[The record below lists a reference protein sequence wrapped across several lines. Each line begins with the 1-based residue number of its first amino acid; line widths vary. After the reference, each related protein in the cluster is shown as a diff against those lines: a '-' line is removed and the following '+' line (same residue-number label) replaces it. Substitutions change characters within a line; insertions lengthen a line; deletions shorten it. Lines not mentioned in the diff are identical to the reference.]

1 MKFQEFENKIVK
13 ITKLKLPGEVAHFK
27 MAPIERLAALKKIA
41 IEKETVRKAGVLVL
55 FYPSETNQTML
66 ALILRKTY
74 KGVHSAQIGFPGGKY
89 ENKDTSLK
97 ETALRETEEEIGVL
111 RNTVF
116 VLKKLTEVY
125 IPPSNFFVQPYLG
138 ITKNTPNF
146 ILQEEEVETLIE
158 VPLIHFMDDTIK
170 IHQNLTTSYAKNI
183 IVPAF
188 LLNNYLVWGATAMML
203 NEVRE
208 MLKELL

>member
-13 ITKLKLPGEVAHFK
+13 ITKLKLPGEVAQFK
-27 MAPIERLAALKKIA
+27 MAPMERLVALKKIA

-55 FYPSETNQTML
+55 FYPSEAKQTML

-89 ENKDTSLK
+89 ENEDTSLK

>member
-13 ITKLKLPGEVAHFK
+13 ITKLKLPGEVAQFK
-27 MAPIERLAALKKIA
+27 MAPMERLVALKKIA

-55 FYPSETNQTML
+55 FYPSEAKQTML

-89 ENKDTSLK
+89 ENEDTSLK

-111 RNTVF
+111 RNTVS

-125 IPPSNFFVQPYLG
+125 IPPSNFIVQPYLG

-158 VPLIHFMDDTIK
+158 VPLIHFMDDTFK

-203 NEVRE
+203 SEVRE

>member
-13 ITKLKLPGEVAHFK
+13 ITKLKLPGEVAQFK
-27 MAPIERLAALKKIA
+27 MAPMERLVALKKIA

-55 FYPSETNQTML
+55 FYPSEAKQTML

-89 ENKDTSLK
+89 ENEDTSLK

-111 RNTVF
+111 RNTVS

>member
-13 ITKLKLPGEVAHFK
+13 ITKLKLPGEVAQFK
-27 MAPIERLAALKKIA
+27 MAPMERLAALKKID

-55 FYPSETNQTML
+55 FYPSEAKQTML
-66 ALILRKTY
+66 TLILRKTY

-89 ENKDTSLK
+89 ENEDTSLK
-97 ETALRETEEEIGVL
+97 ETALRETEEEIGVS
-111 RNTVF
+111 RNTVS

>member
-13 ITKLKLPGEVAHFK
+13 ITKLKLPGEVAQFK
-27 MAPIERLAALKKIA
+27 MAPMERLVALKKIA
-41 IEKETVRKAGVLVL
+41 VEKETVRKAGVLVL
-55 FYPSETNQTML
+55 FYPSEAKQTML

-89 ENKDTSLK
+89 ENEDTSLK

-111 RNTVF
+111 RNTVS

>member
-13 ITKLKLPGEVAHFK
+13 IAKLKLPGEAAQFK
-27 MAPIERLAALKKIA
+27 MAPMERLVALKKIA

-55 FYPSETNQTML
+55 FYPSEAKQTML

-89 ENKDTSLK
+89 ENEDTSLK

-111 RNTVF
+111 RNTVS

-203 NEVRE
+203 SEVRE

>member
-13 ITKLKLPGEVAHFK
+13 ITKLKLPGEVAQFK
-27 MAPIERLAALKKIA
+27 MAPMERLVALKKIA

-55 FYPSETNQTML
+55 FYPSEAKQTML

-89 ENKDTSLK
+89 ENEDTSLK

-111 RNTVF
+111 RNTVS

-203 NEVRE
+203 SEVRE

>member
-13 ITKLKLPGEVAHFK
+13 ITKLKLPGEVAQFK
-27 MAPIERLAALKKIA
+27 MAPMERLVALKKNA

-55 FYPSETNQTML
+55 FYPSEAKQTML

-89 ENKDTSLK
+89 ENEDTSLK

-111 RNTVF
+111 RNTVS

-125 IPPSNFFVQPYLG
+125 IPPSNFIVQPYLG

-158 VPLIHFMDDTIK
+158 VPLIHFMDDTFK

-203 NEVRE
+203 SEVRE

>member
-13 ITKLKLPGEVAHFK
+13 ITKLKLPGEVAQFK
-27 MAPIERLAALKKIA
+27 MAPMERLAVLKKIA
-41 IEKETVRKAGVLVL
+41 IEKATVRKAGVLVL
-55 FYPSETNQTML
+55 FYPSEVKQTTL

-74 KGVHSAQIGFPGGKY
+74 KGVHSAQVGFPGGKY
-89 ENKDTSLK
+89 ENEDPSLK

-111 RNTVF
+111 RNTVS

-158 VPLIHFMDDTIK
+158 VPLIHFMDDTVK

-183 IVPAF
+183 KVPAF
-188 LLNNYLVWGATAMML
+188 LLNDYLVWGATAMML
-203 NEVRE
+203 SEVRE

>member
-1 MKFQEFENKIVK
+1 MEFQEFENKIVK
-13 ITKLKLPGEVAHFK
+13 ITKLKLPGEAAQFK
-27 MAPIERLAALKKIA
+27 MAPMERLAALKRIA
-41 IEKETVRKAGVLVL
+41 VEKETVRKAGVLVL
-55 FYPSETNQTML
+55 FYPSEAKQTML

-89 ENKDTSLK
+89 ENGDTSLK
-97 ETALRETEEEIGVL
+97 ETALRETEEEIGVI
-111 RNTVF
+111 RNTVS

-158 VPLIHFMDDTIK
+158 VPLIHFMDDAIK
-170 IHQNLTTSYAKNI
+170 ISQNLTTSYAKNI
-183 IVPAF
+183 EVPAF
-188 LLNNYLVWGATAMML
+188 LLNNHLVWGATAMML
-203 NEVRE
+203 SEVRE

>member
-55 FYPSETNQTML
+55 FYPSEAKQTML

-89 ENKDTSLK
+89 ENEDTSLK

-203 NEVRE
+203 SEVRE

>member
-13 ITKLKLPGEVAHFK
+13 ITKLKLPGEVAQFK
-27 MAPIERLAALKKIA
+27 MAPMERLVALKKIA

-55 FYPSETNQTML
+55 FYPSEAKQTML

-111 RNTVF
+111 RNTVS

>member
-13 ITKLKLPGEVAHFK
+13 ITKLKLPGEVAQFK
-27 MAPIERLAALKKIA
+27 MAPMERLAALKKIA

-55 FYPSETNQTML
+55 FYPSEAKQTML

-89 ENKDTSLK
+89 ENEDTSLK

-111 RNTVF
+111 RNTVS

>member
-13 ITKLKLPGEVAHFK
+13 ITKLKLPGEAAQFK
-27 MAPIERLAALKKIA
+27 MAPMERLVALKKNA

-55 FYPSETNQTML
+55 FYPSEAKQTML

-89 ENKDTSLK
+89 ENEDTSLK

-111 RNTVF
+111 RNTVS

-158 VPLIHFMDDTIK
+158 VPLIHFMDDTFK

-203 NEVRE
+203 SEVRE

>member
-13 ITKLKLPGEVAHFK
+13 ITKLKLPGEVAQFK
-27 MAPIERLAALKKIA
+27 MAPMERLVALKKIA

-89 ENKDTSLK
+89 ENEDTSLK

-111 RNTVF
+111 RNTVS

-158 VPLIHFMDDTIK
+158 VPLIHFMDDTFK

-203 NEVRE
+203 SEVRE